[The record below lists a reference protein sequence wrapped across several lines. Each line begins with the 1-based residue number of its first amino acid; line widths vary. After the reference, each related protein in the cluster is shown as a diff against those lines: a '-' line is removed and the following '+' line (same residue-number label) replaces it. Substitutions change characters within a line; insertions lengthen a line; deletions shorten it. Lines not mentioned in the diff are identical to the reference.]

1 MKKNKVMRIASV
13 LLIVTLLSTCA
24 ISGTFA
30 KYVVTGSA
38 DAEARVAKWGVT
50 VDVKGI
56 LADKTYATDDDTY
69 NPYNSSDN
77 SVTVKA
83 RTDVVAPGTKAPTTV
98 VDGETIEGMQAKI
111 TGKPEVATRFQLI
124 FNEDWTEITLP
135 AGEYRDWTSPD
146 PEDTFTLEED
156 YKPIVL
162 KLTFTKASGNTS
174 HSFVVEGGVEDII
187 TKLNSFT
194 GGDDDLI
201 ADFAPNSDVNA
212 TFKLTWVWPFEVN
225 DEVED
230 LAGEC
235 TYEETTIRD
244 KADTFLGNAIAVQ
257 LGQEIDGFEMPEGIV
272 LTEAF
277 DVSASATQID

>member
-30 KYVVTGSA
+30 KYVVTGA
-38 DAEARVAKWGVT
+38 AEAEARVAKWGVT
-50 VDVKGI
+50 VDVKGQ
-56 LADKTYATDDDTY
+56 LTDTSYATDDESY
-69 NPYNSSDN
+69 SPYNSSDN

-83 RTDVVAPGTKAPTTV
+83 RTDVVAPGTKAPT
-98 VDGETIEGMQAKI
+98 VDGIEGMQATI
-111 TGKPEVATRFQLI
+111 TGKPEVATRFQLT
-124 FNEDWTEITLP
+124 FNSDWTEITLP
-135 AGEYRDWTSPD
+135 AGEYRDWTSSD

-162 KLTFTKASGNTS
+162 KLTFTKASGNTN
-174 HSFVVEGGVEDII
+174 HSFTVEGGVEDII

-194 GGDDDLI
+194 GGDDDLT

-212 TFKLTWVWPFEVN
+212 TFKLTWVWPFEVG
-225 DEVED
+225 DQVED
-230 LAGEC
+230 LAGDC
-235 TYEETTIRD
+235 TYEDTTIRD

-257 LGQEIDGFEMPEGIV
+257 LGQQIEGFEMPEDIV
-272 LTEAF
+272 LTESF
-277 DVSASATQID
+277 DVSAAAVQID